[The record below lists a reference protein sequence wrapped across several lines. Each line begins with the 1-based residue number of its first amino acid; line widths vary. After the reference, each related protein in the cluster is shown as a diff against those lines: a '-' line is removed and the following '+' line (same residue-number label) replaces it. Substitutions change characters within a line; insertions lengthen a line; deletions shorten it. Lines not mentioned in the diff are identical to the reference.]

1 MPPHWMQIFYIGEN
15 YFPSALDIAFDC
27 DSNDILGMLS
37 KCDIKFGYNEVFK
50 KACLKCDTE
59 KIEILLD
66 NDKENEIQPNRDEF
80 CSFIEAANMKRISA
94 TYLIRKIPQ
103 LDKKIVELLVHNF
116 KNFCSNA
123 HIGKHLLQLVEHDNQ
138 ELTRVVIDKLDQ
150 GQKNTIGKH
159 ALTKCLNENKL
170 NR

>member
-50 KACLKCDTE
+50 KACLKCDIE

-94 TYLIRKIPQ
+94 TQNIFYSTDSFLPSKC
-103 LDKKIVELLVHNF
+103 V
-116 KNFCSNA
+116 
-123 HIGKHLLQLVEHDNQ
+123 HLL
-138 ELTRVVIDKLDQ
+138 
-150 GQKNTIGKH
+150 NTIMFISFRTH
-159 ALTKCLNENKL
+159 KL
-170 NR
+170 GTRE

>member
-1 MPPHWMQIFYIGEN
+1 M
-15 YFPSALDIAFDC
+15 
-27 DSNDILGMLS
+27 
-37 KCDIKFGYNEVFK
+37 
-50 KACLKCDTE
+50 
-59 KIEILLD
+59 
-66 NDKENEIQPNRDEF
+66 
-80 CSFIEAANMKRISA
+80 
-94 TYLIRKIPQ
+94 PQ
-103 LDKKIVELLVHNF
+103 LNKKIVELLVHNF